1 MKTLLLIGG
10 RDSVLD
16 VVQTHPAVSLV
27 GCIALAGSYLER
39 NAKAAGIPVRSYER
53 SQKDAAIGALMDT
66 RVDIVLSV
74 GCPWLLPMGQLRTKH
89 PSTLYLNVHPSCLP
103 RLRGN
108 HPINGALLFDEPR
121 IGATVHWMEEDFDTG
136 AIVAQVCIDRTPDLD
151 LGLLYA
157 ISRLAEADALQRAL
171 DALAQVNF
179 APIGSPQHGE
189 PSYYTRRAADMQ
201 CNAATCT
208 TKELVRRVRAFGVPT
223 QGCRITLASGDT
235 ICALDAEPI
244 TNTYLHERYC
254 HHQPGSLL
262 LCYDDHLL
270 VRTCDGIVKVRTA
283 QC

>member
-1 MKTLLLIGG
+1 
-10 RDSVLD
+10 
-16 VVQTHPAVSLV
+16 
-27 GCIALAGSYLER
+27 
-39 NAKAAGIPVRSYER
+39 
-53 SQKDAAIGALMDT
+53 MDT

-179 APIGSPQHGE
+179 APMAVRSTVSQATTLVALPICS
-189 PSYYTRRAADMQ
+189 AMQ
-201 CNAATCT
+201 RHVQPKNW
-208 TKELVRRVRAFGVPT
+208 
-223 QGCRITLASGDT
+223 
-235 ICALDAEPI
+235 CAVYEHSACPPKDAE
-244 TNTYLHERYC
+244 
-254 HHQPGSLL
+254 
-262 LCYDDHLL
+262 
-270 VRTCDGIVKVRTA
+270 
-283 QC
+283 